1 VRLLSLLFNQQH
13 RSLAREHVNIG
24 VFMDGGDVG
33 DLERRTNSVIDV
45 VVKFQFIKELHYN
58 EIIPM

>member
-1 VRLLSLLFNQQH
+1 
-13 RSLAREHVNIG
+13 
-24 VFMDGGDVG
+24 MDGGDVG